1 MKRVFL
7 AGLLAACDRSA
18 TPPDVV
24 PGERVGPVALDMRW
38 SEVRAALGAPPS
50 EPVVQIRLGQAHW
63 PAQGIDVLFTSPDD
77 SVLAEDARVIGVAVR
92 TDDNM
97 DFGEP
102 TESYGGRSYYR
113 SGVGIEDGRVAV
125 FPAEDAP
132 RREIEAIT
140 PPQTHVEIDGRSI
153 SVIDMHL
160 HPGNYKTMAPTGKA
174 FVTGNLP
181 EPLQIYAPE
190 LLDRLSDPWSEHVGI
205 VEQTVIAGVDHAVLF
220 AVYAAHSTGTFSNEE
235 LLAVLDDPR
244 NAGPW
249 AWGLASIDFD
259 DWTPAVA
266 ETRLAGLHDLLVSR
280 PDRLIGIK
288 LAHAHQG
295 VALDDDAYLGVYK
308 IADETNVPV
317 LLHTGFSPFPG
328 TQVDPR
334 FYDPSHLD
342 KVLAMYPDVDIV
354 LSHVGQGDA
363 RAVAHALDLAATH
376 EHVWLEVSA
385 LGRPLLISASGD
397 PVTTTEPQYK
407 TVLASIRERGL
418 IGRTLFASDGPQ
430 YSGAVRGY
438 VRKIVDGMHDAGYS
452 VDEIEAVMSGNFKK
466 LFRRAR

>member
-1 MKRVFL
+1 MKRIIL
-7 AGLLAACDRSA
+7 ASLLAACDRA
-18 TPPDVV
+18 TPVDIV
-24 PGERVGPVALDMRW
+24 PGAHIGPVTLDMRW
-38 SEVRAALGAPPS
+38 ADVRAALGEPPS
-50 EPVVQIRLGQAHW
+50 EPVVQIRLGQARW
-63 PAQGIDVLFTSPDD
+63 PAQGIDVLLTSPED
-77 SVLAEDARVIGVAVR
+77 SVLTDDARVIGVALR
-92 TDDNM
+92 TDEDA

-102 TESYGGRSYYR
+102 TESYGGRAYYR
-113 SGVGIEDGRVAV
+113 SGAGVEPGRVAV

-132 RREIEAIT
+132 RREVEAIT
-140 PPQTHVEIDGRSI
+140 PPTTHVVIDGRTI
-153 SVIDMHL
+153 SVVDMHL
-160 HPGNYKTMAPTGKA
+160 HPGNYKAMAPTGKA
-174 FVTGNLP
+174 FVAGNLP

-205 VEQTVIAGVDHAVLF
+205 VEQTAMAGVEHAVLF

-235 LLAVLDDPR
+235 LLRILDDPR
-244 NAGPW
+244 NIGPW

-266 ETRLAGLHDLLVSR
+266 QTRLANLRELLISR
-280 PDRLIGIK
+280 SDRLIGIK

-295 VALDDDAYLGVYK
+295 VALDDDAYLGVYQ
-308 IADETNVPV
+308 IANELDVPV

-328 TQVDPR
+328 TQIDPR

-376 EHVWLEVSA
+376 EHVWLELSA
-385 LGRPLLISASGD
+385 LGRPLLISSTGD
-397 PVTTTEPQYK
+397 PVTTTEPQYP

-452 VDEIEAVMSGNFKK
+452 VDEIEAVTSGNFKK

>member
-1 MKRVFL
+1 MKRIVV
-7 AGLLAACDRSA
+7 AVLLAACDRS
-18 TPPDVV
+18 TTPDVV
-24 PGERVGPVALDMRW
+24 PGVRVGPVALDMRW
-38 SEVRAALGAPPS
+38 SEVRAALGDPPS

-63 PAQGIDVLFTSPDD
+63 PEKGIDVVFTSPED
-77 SVLAEDARVIGVAVR
+77 SSLTDEARVIGVGIR
-92 TDDNM
+92 SDDSM

-113 SGVGIEDGRVAV
+113 SGVGVEDGRVAV
-125 FPAEDAP
+125 FPAEDAR

-140 PPQTHVEIDGRSI
+140 TPTTHVVMDGRTI
-153 SVIDMHL
+153 SVVDMHL
-160 HPGNYKTMAPTGKA
+160 HPGNYKSMAPTGKA
-174 FVTGNLP
+174 FVAGNLP
-181 EPLQIYAPE
+181 EALQIYAPE

-235 LLAVLDDPR
+235 LLRDLDDPR
-244 NAGPW
+244 NIGPW

-259 DWTPAVA
+259 DWTPTVA
-266 ETRLAGLHDLLVSR
+266 ETRLASLRELLISR
-280 PDRLIGIK
+280 SDRLIGIK

-308 IADETNVPV
+308 IADELNVPV

-376 EHVWLEVSA
+376 EHVWLELSA

-397 PVTTTEPQYK
+397 PVTTTEPQYP

-438 VRKIVDGMHDAGYS
+438 VRKIVDGMHEAGYS
-452 VDEIEAVMSGNFKK
+452 VDEIESVMSGNFKK